1 MSEFEL
7 ITVESLEIDETQIED
22 RLSQI
27 EAQLSAIEAQISA
40 VDARNSA
47 VEAQISAVD
56 ARNSAQLLSSKIN
69 IDIIC
74 IILQPLYISEEQ
86 QTCVICMEIKEKDEI
101 CSFDC
106 MHTFCKICIEKL
118 ILKNINIYCPLCR
131 KKVDVICTQKEEIQ
145 QIFNEI
151 CL

>member
-1 MSEFEL
+1 MSEFEI

-40 VDARNSA
+40 EDARNSA
-47 VEAQISAVD
+47 AN
-56 ARNSAQLLSSKIN
+56 ARNSTQLLSSKIN

-86 QTCVICMEIKEKDEI
+86 QNCAICMETKEKDEI

-106 MHTFCKICIEKL
+106 MHTFCKICIEKM
-118 ILKNINIYCPLCR
+118 ILKNITISCPLCR
-131 KKVDVICTQKEEIQ
+131 KKVHFICTQKEEIQ
-145 QIFNEI
+145 KIFNEI

>member
-1 MSEFEL
+1 MSEFEI
-7 ITVESLEIDETQIED
+7 ITAESLETDETQIGD

-40 VDARNSA
+40 ADARNSA
-47 VEAQISAVD
+47 AD

-74 IILQPLYISEEQ
+74 IICIILQPLYISEEQ
-86 QTCVICMEIKEKDEI
+86 QNCAICMETKEKDEI

-106 MHTFCKICIEKL
+106 MHTFCKICIEKM
-118 ILKNINIYCPLCR
+118 ILKNITISCPLCR
-131 KKVDVICTQKEEIQ
+131 KKVHFICTQKEEIQ
-145 QIFNEI
+145 KIFNEI

>member
-1 MSEFEL
+1 MSEFEI

-40 VDARNSA
+40 EDARNSA
-47 VEAQISAVD
+47 AN
-56 ARNSAQLLSSKIN
+56 ARNSTQLLSSKIN

-86 QTCVICMEIKEKDEI
+86 QNCAICMETKEKDEI

-106 MHTFCKICIEKL
+106 MHTFCKICIEKM
-118 ILKNINIYCPLCR
+118 ILKNINISCPLCR
-131 KKVDVICTQKEEIQ
+131 KKVDFICTQKEEIQ
-145 QIFNEI
+145 KIFNEI

>member
-7 ITVESLEIDETQIED
+7 ITFDSLEIDETQIEA

-27 EAQLSAIEAQISA
+27 ESQLSAVEAQLSAA
-40 VDARNSA
+40 DARNSA
-47 VEAQISAVD
+47 GN
-56 ARNSAQLLSSKIN
+56 ARNVAAISRNMAQLLSSEIN
-69 IDIIC
+69 TIDII
-74 IILQPLYISEEQ
+74 LEPLYISEEQ
-86 QTCVICMEIKEKDEI
+86 QTCVICMETKEKDEI

-106 MHTFCKICIEKL
+106 THTFCKICIEKM
-118 ILKNINIYCPLCR
+118 ILKNINISCPLCR
-131 KKVDVICTQKEEIQ
+131 KRVEFICTQKEEIQ

>member
-1 MSEFEL
+1 MSEFQL
-7 ITVESLEIDETQIED
+7 ITFESLEIDETQIGIRLREMESHLSTIEA
-22 RLSQI
+22 RLSTVNI
-27 EAQLSAIEAQISA
+27 I
-40 VDARNSA
+40 NS
-47 VEAQISAVD
+47 V
-56 ARNSAQLLSSKIN
+56 NQLLSTEIN
-69 IDIIC
+69 TID
-74 IILQPLYISEEQ
+74 IILQPLNITEEQ
-86 QTCVICMEIKEKDEI
+86 QTCVICMETTEKYDI

-131 KKVDVICTQKEEIQ
+131 KKVDFICTQKEEIQ

>member
-7 ITVESLEIDETQIED
+7 ITFDSLEIDETQIES

-27 EAQLSAIEAQISA
+27 ESQLSAVEAQLSAA
-40 VDARNSA
+40 DARNSA
-47 VEAQISAVD
+47 GN
-56 ARNSAQLLSSKIN
+56 ARNTAAISRNLAQLLSLEIN
-69 IDIIC
+69 TIDII
-74 IILQPLYISEEQ
+74 LEPLYISEEH
-86 QTCVICMEIKEKDEI
+86 QTCVICMETKEKDDI

-106 MHTFCKICIEKL
+106 MHTFCKICIEKM
-118 ILKNINIYCPLCR
+118 ILKNIHISCPLCR
-131 KKVDVICTQKEEIQ
+131 KRVEFICTQKEEIQ

>member
-1 MSEFEL
+1 MSEFQL
-7 ITVESLEIDETQIED
+7 ITFESLEIDETQIGIRLREMESHLSTIEA
-22 RLSQI
+22 RLSTVNI
-27 EAQLSAIEAQISA
+27 I
-40 VDARNSA
+40 NS
-47 VEAQISAVD
+47 V
-56 ARNSAQLLSSKIN
+56 NQLLSTEIN
-69 IDIIC
+69 TID
-74 IILQPLYISEEQ
+74 IILQPLNITEEQ
-86 QTCVICMEIKEKDEI
+86 QTCVICMETTEKDDI

-131 KKVDVICTQKEEIQ
+131 KKVDFICTQKEEIQ